1 MKQLPFLL
9 YETVKQNVYVD
20 VYFKDETFWMNQKMM
35 ADLFNCSSDNI
46 SLHLKNIYK
55 EEELGEGATTEE
67 FSVVRKEGSRSVKR

>member
-55 EEELGEGATTEE
+55 EEGRRSNYRGILG
-67 FSVVRKEGSRSVKR
+67 SSRGG